1 MKAKGFNIFNY
12 TKITIGEKLKVIA
25 YQGETGAYSELAA
38 KKFFGEK
45 IKLSPSLTFESVF
58 NKVENDEAQYGVVPV
73 ENSLYGSVFETL
85 DLLKK
90 YSFGIIGELNLQ
102 INHYLMSTKKY
113 RLSQIKKIYS
123 HPQALGQC
131 SEFIKSI
138 KNVNVNPVYDTAGA
152 AKIISEKNEEFAA
165 AVASKNAAKEYSLQ
179 IIKGH
184 IQNNEEN
191 FTRFLII
198 SKNDRRIG
206 KDDTNYK
213 TSVCFELKSIP
224 GALFKALSV
233 FALRDINL
241 TKIESRPIPHK
252 TFEYLF
258 YVDLIGNVKDNK
270 IKLALNHLE
279 EISKVVK
286 VLGSYPIGKTY
297 KD

>member
-1 MKAKGFNIFNY
+1 M
-12 TKITIGEKLKVIA
+12 KVIA

-38 KKFFGEK
+38 IKFFGEK

-58 NKVENDEAQYGVVPV
+58 NKVENDEAQYGIVPV

-90 YSFGIIGELNLQ
+90 YSFGIVGELNLK

-113 RLSQIKKIYS
+113 RINQIKKVYS

-131 SEFIKSI
+131 SDFIKTI

-152 AKIISEKNEEFAA
+152 AKIISEKKEEYAA
-165 AVASKNAAKEYSLQ
+165 AIASKNAANEYSLQ

-191 FTRFLII
+191 FTRFLVI
-198 SKNDRRIG
+198 SKNDKRIG
-206 KDDTNYK
+206 KKETNYK
-213 TSVCFELKSIP
+213 TAVCFELKSIP

-258 YVDLIGNVKDNK
+258 YVDLIGNLKNEK
-270 IKLALNHLE
+270 IKLALNHLK

-286 VLGSYPIGKTY
+286 VLGSYPLGKTY
-297 KD
+297 ND

>member
-1 MKAKGFNIFNY
+1 MKI
-12 TKITIGEKLKVIA
+12 IA

-38 KKFFGEK
+38 KKYFGEN

-73 ENSLYGSVFETL
+73 ENSLYGSVFETF
-85 DLLKK
+85 DLLRK

-113 RLSQIKKIYS
+113 KLNQIKKIYS

-131 SEFIKSI
+131 SDFIKSI

-152 AKIISEKNEEFAA
+152 AKIISAKKEEHAA
-165 AVASKNAAKEYSLQ
+165 AIASKNAAKEYSLKV
-179 IIKGH
+179 IKGH

-191 FTRFLII
+191 FTRFLVI
-198 SKNDRRIG
+198 SKSDKRIG
-206 KDDTNYK
+206 KGETTFK
-213 TSVCFELKSIP
+213 TTVCFELKSIP
-224 GALFKALSV
+224 GALFKSLSV

-252 TFEYLF
+252 TFEYMF
-258 YVDLIGNVKDNK
+258 YVDLIGNVNDNK
-270 IKLALNHLE
+270 IKLALNHLN
-279 EISKVVK
+279 EISRSVK
-286 VLGSYPIGKTY
+286 VLGSYPLGKTY
-297 KD
+297 RD

>member
-1 MKAKGFNIFNY
+1 
-12 TKITIGEKLKVIA
+12 LKVIA

>member
-1 MKAKGFNIFNY
+1 
-12 TKITIGEKLKVIA
+12 LKVIA

-58 NKVENDEAQYGVVPV
+58 NKVENNEAKYGVVPV

-90 YSFGIIGELNLQ
+90 YSFGIVGELNLQ
-102 INHYLMSTKKY
+102 INHYLMSAKKY
-113 RLSQIKKIYS
+113 KLSQIKKIYS

-131 SEFIKSI
+131 SDFIKTI
-138 KNVNVNPVYDTAGA
+138 KNVYVNPVYDTAGA
-152 AKIISEKNEEFAA
+152 AKIISEKKEEYAA
-165 AVASKNAAKEYSLQ
+165 AIASKNAAKEYSLQ

-191 FTRFLII
+191 FTRFLVL
-198 SKNDRRIG
+198 SKDEKRIG
-206 KDDTNYK
+206 NGEPAFK
-213 TSVCFELKSIP
+213 TSVCFELKSMP

-258 YVDLIGNVKDNK
+258 YVDLIGNVKNDK
-270 IKLALNHLE
+270 IKLALNHLN

-286 VLGSYPIGKTY
+286 VLGSYPLGKTY

>member
-1 MKAKGFNIFNY
+1 
-12 TKITIGEKLKVIA
+12 LKVIA

-58 NKVENDEAQYGVVPV
+58 NKVDNDEAQYGVVPV

-90 YSFGIIGELNLQ
+90 YSFGIVGELNLK

-113 RLSQIKKIYS
+113 KLSQIKKVYS

-131 SEFIKSI
+131 SDFIKTI
-138 KNVNVNPVYDTAGA
+138 TNVNVNPVYDTAGA
-152 AKIISEKNEEFAA
+152 AKIILEKKEEYAA
-165 AVASKNAAKEYSLQ
+165 AIASKNAAMEYSLQ

-191 FTRFLII
+191 FTRFLVI
-198 SKNDRRIG
+198 SKDKKRTG
-206 KDDTNYK
+206 KGEHTFK

-233 FALRDINL
+233 FALREINL

-258 YVDLIGNVKDNK
+258 YVDLIGNVKDEK
-270 IKLALNHLE
+270 IKLALNHLK

-286 VLGSYPIGKTY
+286 VLGSYPLGKTY